1 MLCVSIVVTLLFDL
15 PMQEVRNV
23 IMESTDSLSTDI
35 PKEKPMTDETKETK
49 SKESIK
55 MIDNETKVF
64 EDDKVNSTGL
74 YWQKDIIGIDTK
86 LRKEILED
94 EEIVNIPRLKKSEEI
109 RKSFMGHDDGEKHI
123 ERGRVNKRMPP
134 YMFDSEEEA
143 MEYFKSQKEEE
154 TRRNSRS
161 LSRMKE
167 IKISMPI
174 ETEDDYIRRRNE
186 EAYSKKYGR
195 SKSKEKSS
203 VKESDDYRSWE
214 FINKERSTSMGPDSM
229 RFLTESE
236 EYVSR
241 TSRRSVPK
249 SMDSRRI
256 FSSGSEDETPV
267 QRRSKH
273 DRRYPLVE
281 PKVSD
286 EEEWEEELRIRR
298 RQFMEKLASQQSDSV
313 EEDIASL
320 RRRSSAE
327 GRIAL
332 LKDPSGNENM
342 DAWTVSVGPH
352 IAQLGSS
359 QEPSEPEDDPSYLQ
373 RHEYREKAPPF
384 RENPYSEAKDSSIK
398 DDKDVASFNFV
409 LTKDSRRKSVQDL
422 TKLDDSDLTESGWS
436 LVKEEGIEVLPK
448 SSLGLYKRESI
459 IKSQASEED
468 PEYYLPERPKLVQ
481 QEQEHPFK
489 KAWQMQ
495 KSRSEEDALAY
506 IVKDKKL
513 IQSETKK
520 DDDSSTSQKDTS
532 GVKSEEFQDM
542 VTEET
547 ETLSVWHDRSTD
559 TEDNQQSSK
568 SEIESDIDSTSV
580 RQSPNT
586 DVDDSGTCS
595 VSETDLDSRFVWP
608 TEDEQFEMY
617 KTGPRGK
624 SMETNWDWEEEET

>member
-1 MLCVSIVVTLLFDL
+1 
-15 PMQEVRNV
+15 
-23 IMESTDSLSTDI
+23 MESTDSLSTDI
-35 PKEKPMTDETKETK
+35 PKEKPMTDEMKETK
-49 SKESIK
+49 SKESVKKIG
-55 MIDNETKVF
+55 NGAKVF

-74 YWQKDIIGIDTK
+74 YWQKDIIGADTK

-94 EEIVNIPRLKKSEEI
+94 EEIVNIPRLTKSKEI

-123 ERGRVNKRMPP
+123 ERGKVNKRMPP

-154 TRRNSRS
+154 TRRNRRSHSRT
-161 LSRMKE
+161 KE
-167 IKISMPI
+167 IKRSMPI

-186 EAYSKKYGR
+186 EAYSNRYER
-195 SKSKEKSS
+195 SKSKERSS
-203 VKESDDYRSWE
+203 VKESDNYHSWE
-214 FINKERSTSMGPDSM
+214 FINKERSTSIGPDSM

-298 RQFMEKLASQQSDSV
+298 RQFMEKLASQQSGSAE

-342 DAWTVSVGPH
+342 DAWTVSVGPR

-359 QEPSEPEDDPSYLQ
+359 LEPSEPEDDPSYLQ
-373 RHEYREKAPPF
+373 RREYREKAPPF

-520 DDDSSTSQKDTS
+520 DDDSSTSKKDTN
-532 GVKSEEFQDM
+532 GEKSEEFQDM

-559 TEDNQQSSK
+559 TENNQQSSK

-595 VSETDLDSRFVWP
+595 VSETDLDSRFIWP

-617 KTGPRGK
+617 KTGPRRK